1 MFANIIILPVFDLP
15 LILSTKLLVVQG
27 ECGKII
33 GVVRK
38 KMLVKRLDEK
48 FQSKGI
54 IMNRGLLLVVVVVLF
69 VGSML
74 TTMLVGGEH
83 GEARGKLVWEYKV
96 VTVSGS
102 RVIGRDKME
111 TKLNGL
117 GKDGWELVD
126 FEESTFVL
134 KRLAGN

>member
-1 MFANIIILPVFDLP
+1 
-15 LILSTKLLVVQG
+15 
-27 ECGKII
+27 
-33 GVVRK
+33 
-38 KMLVKRLDEK
+38 MLVKRLDEK

-54 IMNRGLLLVVVVVLF
+54 IMNRGLLLLVVLF

-102 RVIGRDKME
+102 RVIGKDKIE